1 MKRKQRMEWYIER
14 ICKVLQHLP
23 ATQANERECNA
34 LWNNLQLSHE
44 DIVTKYIDKENS
56 KEVNDG

>member
-1 MKRKQRMEWYIER
+1 MVRKERMAWYIER

-44 DIVTKYIDKENS
+44 DIVTRYIDKEA
-56 KEVNDG
+56 K

>member
-1 MKRKQRMEWYIER
+1 MVRKERMEWYIER

-23 ATQANERECNA
+23 VTQENEIECMA

-44 DIVTKYIDKENS
+44 DIVVRYIDK
-56 KEVNDG
+56 DGK

>member
-1 MKRKQRMEWYIER
+1 MVRKECMGWYIER

-23 ATQANERECNA
+23 CTKSNEIECMA

-44 DIVTKYIDKENS
+44 DIVTRYIDNEAK
-56 KEVNDG
+56 